1 MTKKNTITQI
11 MAFLALFW
19 IIIWIIWTWLL
30 IIFSGWNTTE
40 QTVTAEQFLE
50 MQEVINSK
58 SEVIVKE
65 VENNTETLTWEIK

>member
-1 MTKKNTITQI
+1 MTKKNTITKI

-30 IIFSGWNTTE
+30 IIFSGWNTTK

-50 MQEVINSK
+50 MQELINAQSSGAVI
-58 SEVIVKE
+58 
-65 VENNTETLTWEIK
+65 ENDVETLTWEIK